1 MRSLALACLMLV
13 SAGAAMAQDVGA
25 GRQIAQSWCKG
36 CHNVEQGARTIRD
49 TGPPP
54 FAMIAASKG
63 MTATALTAFLF
74 TSHKRMPDYSLSRKQ
89 VADVS
94 AYILSLKGPDGH

>member
-1 MRSLALACLMLV
+1 
-13 SAGAAMAQDVGA
+13 
-25 GRQIAQSWCKG
+25 
-36 CHNVEQGARTIRD
+36 
-49 TGPPP
+49 
-54 FAMIAASKG
+54 MIAASKG